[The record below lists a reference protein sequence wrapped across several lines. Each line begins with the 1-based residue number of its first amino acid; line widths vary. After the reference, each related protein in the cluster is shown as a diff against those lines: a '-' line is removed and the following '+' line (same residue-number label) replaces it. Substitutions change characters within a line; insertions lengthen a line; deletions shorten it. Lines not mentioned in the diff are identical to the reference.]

1 MGHALERLDRLAEAQ
16 EMAEALGAALGVA
29 PGRITLGRDRTSIV
43 THVDRFGAA
52 RLRARYRAGRVAALH
67 EMTSARRL
75 RCRFIDEV
83 VADQRRRTA
92 VTSGWLAHARA
103 AREGRR

>member
-29 PGRITLGRDRTSIV
+29 PGRITLGGDRTSIV
-43 THVDRFGAA
+43 THVDRFGVA
-52 RLRARYRAGRVAALH
+52 RLRARHRAGRVAAVQ
-67 EMTSARRL
+67 EMTLAGRL
-75 RCRFIDEV
+75 RCRVVHEV

-92 VTSGWLAHARA
+92 ATSAWLAQARA